1 MFILY
6 YVLYP
11 LHTYKSLSMPMP
23 VYGSFTCSTKK
34 LISSDSISLAL
45 IVLQILQ
52 SPSRHTNCRVQTYC
66 LKKWR
71 RQIFLLRLVD
81 NWYNVVGWNKIPLKW
96 GWLTPLCCWEGLVIF
111 GHELSVICYRYMYVY
126 RYLIL
131 GHVITIST
139 RLASE
144 QHSILMYFSKKKPS

>member
-34 LISSDSISLAL
+34 LIFSDSISLAL

-111 GHELSVICYRYMYVY
+111 GHELSVICYRYMYMYIY
-126 RYLIL
+126 R
-131 GHVITIST
+131 
-139 RLASE
+139 
-144 QHSILMYFSKKKPS
+144 

>member
-1 MFILY
+1 MLSKDLPTYQFIFE
-6 YVLYP
+6 
-11 LHTYKSLSMPMP
+11 SLSMPMP

-34 LISSDSISLAL
+34 LIFSDSISLAL

-81 NWYNVVGWNKIPLKW
+81 NCYDVVGWNKIPLKW

-111 GHELSVICYRYMYVY
+111 GHELSVICYTVSAQIEQRCSNFH
-126 RYLIL
+126 L
-131 GHVITIST
+131 GFFGAVAFKFGESAVIIKM
-139 RLASE
+139 L
-144 QHSILMYFSKKKPS
+144 L